1 MSNPMINPM
10 APINTEADA
19 RAAARASAVA
29 IFIGVLYGLFGLVFG
44 MDAMRAGVDAQM
56 ASSPQAGMTSETLV
70 NIAVGMAVVFILIQ
84 LGLGWVQW
92 AKPNIVIPII
102 FVILV
107 AWGLVQMPL
116 AMQAAANMG
125 IEAPQTP
132 MWMTV
137 LAVVVMVVELVLHIT
152 GVRGAS
158 KLDKLRKAGPVNED
172 DFL

>member
-70 NIAVGMAVVFILIQ
+70 NIAVGMAVFFIVVQ
-84 LGLGWVQW
+84 LVLGWVQW
-92 AKPNIVIPII
+92 AKPNVVIPII
-102 FVILV
+102 FAILV
-107 AWGLVQMPL
+107 AWGLVSVILVKAGAFPGAETPL
-116 AMQAAANMG
+116 
-125 IEAPQTP
+125 
-132 MWMTV
+132 WMTV